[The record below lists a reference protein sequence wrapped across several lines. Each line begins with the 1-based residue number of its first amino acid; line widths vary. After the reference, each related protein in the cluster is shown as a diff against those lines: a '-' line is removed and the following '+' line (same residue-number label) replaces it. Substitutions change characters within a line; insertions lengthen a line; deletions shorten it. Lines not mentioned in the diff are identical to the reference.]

1 MARNCPVCQLPRL
14 VRGGVDDRLARNEPL
29 GQIARD
35 VGLTINQLAH
45 HRREGHTKNQAV
57 AVIGTPDSYHGD
69 LDFVH
74 QELLNL
80 LADFSSSEKESG
92 KRDALTCLK
101 EIRNV
106 VEAKAKLAGAYNQ
119 GGDARDP
126 RLTRL
131 VQLFSAFAVK
141 HPEIK
146 EEMLLLLDDA
156 QHEGNTG

>member
-14 VRGGVDDRLARNEPL
+14 IRGGVDDRLARNEPL

-35 VGLTINQLAH
+35 VNLTINQLAR
-45 HRREGHTKNQAV
+45 HRREGHTKNQAMV
-57 AVIGTPDSYHGD
+57 VVGTPESYHGD
-69 LDFVH
+69 LD
-74 QELLNL
+74 QIWEQLNLL
-80 LADFSSSEKESG
+80 LADFTTSDRETA

-101 EIRNV
+101 EMTRV

-126 RLTRL
+126 RLSRL

-141 HPEIK
+141 HPEVK
-146 EEMLLLLDDA
+146 EELLLLLDEA
-156 QHEGNTG
+156 QHEGNVG